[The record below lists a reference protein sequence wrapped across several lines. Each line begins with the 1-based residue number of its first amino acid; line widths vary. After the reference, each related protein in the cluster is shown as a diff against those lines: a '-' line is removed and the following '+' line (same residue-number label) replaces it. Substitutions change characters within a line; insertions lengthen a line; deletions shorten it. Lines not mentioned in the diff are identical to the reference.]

1 MLQVRRGQMQ
11 KISRRILAISL
22 GVAMLLPLSRKAE
35 AHAILLESTP
45 AIDGSVKP
53 GPSAVHLRYNS
64 RIDRA
69 RSRLILTRPDKST
82 ELLPITTEG
91 SDDVL
96 TSQID
101 LAAGHYSI
109 RWQVLA
115 VDGHITRGDIPFTVE
130 AR

>member
-1 MLQVRRGQMQ
+1 MQ
-11 KISRRILAISL
+11 KISRRLLVISMGMAL
-22 GVAMLLPLSRKAE
+22 LLPLTREAQ

-45 AIDGSVKP
+45 EIGGSAQA

-64 RIDRA
+64 RIDRV

-82 ELLPITTEG
+82 EVLPILNEG

-96 TSQID
+96 NSHID
-101 LAAGHYSI
+101 LTPGEYSI